1 MGHQFKN
8 IAIIFQIAFGC
19 FHSINI
25 PSEWECDVLCE
36 FVRSLGFHS
45 INIPSEWE
53 SEWEWLESID
63 GKLLQF
69 PFN

>member
-25 PSEWECDVLCE
+25 PSEWELWS
-36 FVRSLGFHS
+36 VRDRTWDNRGFHS

-53 SEWEWLESID
+53 F
-63 GKLLQF
+63 G
-69 PFN
+69 